1 MFCRIG
7 VAAGRAKTLRE
18 FKIPIEK
25 AVRPMK
31 NKYGA
36 IQRVK
41 STVSL
46 NFSGL
51 SKNPGAK
58 TVITAGEK
66 IKRIKD
72 AVNNKINRILK
83 IFAVNSC
90 AACFPFLA
98 KTSVKTG
105 MNADDTA
112 HSPKTR
118 LCILGILK
126 ATKNASAAVEDPK
139 VMAMNASRINP
150 NIRDKIVIPLTAPA
164 DLLRVFFI

>member
-1 MFCRIG
+1 MGSSICGTKIIIEAIIKMFCRIG

-51 SKNPGAK
+51 FKNPGAK

-66 IKRIKD
+66 IKRI
-72 AVNNKINRILK
+72 N
-83 IFAVNSC
+83 
-90 AACFPFLA
+90 
-98 KTSVKTG
+98 
-105 MNADDTA
+105 
-112 HSPKTR
+112 
-118 LCILGILK
+118 
-126 ATKNASAAVEDPK
+126 
-139 VMAMNASRINP
+139 
-150 NIRDKIVIPLTAPA
+150 
-164 DLLRVFFI
+164 